1 MVRSL
6 IAIIRAGALLAVL
19 PLVAA
24 CSGVNG
30 VPVTGTVTFDGQFG
44 CPLTPADTVIVTRS
58 PRSLRLV
65 RAPNRDFFAV
75 LRTKLKWGE
84 STARRR

>member
-1 MVRSL
+1 MRLRIFHRTRYTYRAPVRDSHNEVRL
-6 IAIIRAGALLAVL
+6 RPARDVE
-19 PLVAA
+19 VH
-24 CSGVNG
+24 
-30 VPVTGTVTFDGQFG
+30 VTFDGQFG
-44 CPLTPADTVIVTRS
+44 CPLTPADAVVVTRS